1 MNEQERK
8 RRRQRRREERD
19 FYRCLGFFG
28 CGSGLTAAIISLA
41 HRDARSALI
50 VAVLTAVAGAI
61 LWAQTPE
68 VE

>member
-8 RRRQRRREERD
+8 KRLQRRREERD
-19 FYRCLGFFG
+19 FYRCLLFFG
-28 CGSGLTAAIISLA
+28 SGVGLTVSVVGLA
-41 HRDARSALI
+41 VGNVQSALI
-50 VAVLTAVAGAI
+50 VALCTLVAGII